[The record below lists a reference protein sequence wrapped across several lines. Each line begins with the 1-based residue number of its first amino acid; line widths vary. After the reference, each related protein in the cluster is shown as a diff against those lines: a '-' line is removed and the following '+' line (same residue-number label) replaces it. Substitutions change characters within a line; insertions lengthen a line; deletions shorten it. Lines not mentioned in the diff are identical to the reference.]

1 MKSIE
6 DIALYARAHKGI
18 DIELHL
24 DALFGNLTVA
34 NLNFLSLFRECI
46 LQTQTPLGGWKVFRR
61 AQRAF
66 TLARYVERTAQ
77 LAAPKIE
84 CGVFQ
89 GFSALLACKVL
100 KALDSGF
107 DGSGY
112 CLCDSYEGLSS
123 PSEGDLIYP
132 AGPANTNK
140 AVLSHAMGH
149 FAVDLNTVQ
158 ARFGDFPGLDF
169 QKGWIPEVFSNLL
182 DTTWSFVHIDVDLY
196 GPTYASLEYFHPRLE
211 KGGVILNDDF
221 GSPLF
226 PGGGRAWMDYFDSR
240 GLPYLILDTGQSVFV
255 QN

>member
-84 CGVFQ
+84 CGVFR
-89 GFSALLACKVL
+89 GFSALLACRVL

-107 DGSGY
+107 DGAGFF
-112 CLCDSYEGLSS
+112 LCDSYEGLSA
-123 PSEGDLIYP
+123 PSEGDLIYKVGSDSP
-132 AGPANTNK
+132 TQG
-140 AVLSHAMGH
+140 VLSHAMGH
-149 FAVDLNTVQ
+149 FAVDLHNVQ
-158 ARFGDFPGLDF
+158 AKFGDFPRLEF
-169 QKGWIPEVFSNLL
+169 QKGWIPETFSSLL
-182 DTTWSFVHIDVDLY
+182 DSTWSFVHIDVDLY
-196 GPTYASLEYFHPRLE
+196 GPTFACLDYFFPRME
-211 KGGVILNDDF
+211 RGGVILNDDF
-221 GSPLF
+221 ASPLF
-226 PGGGRAWMDYFDSR
+226 PGGGRAWTDYFDSK
-240 GLPYLILDTGQSVFV
+240 GLPYLVLDTGQSVYV
-255 QN
+255 QR